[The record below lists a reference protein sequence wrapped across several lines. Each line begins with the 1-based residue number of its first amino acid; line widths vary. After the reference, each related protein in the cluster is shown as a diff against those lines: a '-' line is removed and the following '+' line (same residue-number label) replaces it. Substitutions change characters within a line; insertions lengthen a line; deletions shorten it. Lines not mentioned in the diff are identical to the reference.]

1 MCLGKSWGS
10 EDFWE
15 DWTGQPGIGQQGE
28 RLQILMINTKQKY
41 KLQLGQIRFANIK
54 HKYFCSTVF
63 RMAFL
68 FHWICICM
76 ESINVFPRFGLRSP
90 PAVGHFGD
98 GWVGEEGFVIQIGAN
113 IASVINI
120 IAKSQHHH
128 QNHLHHRVASAIFN
142 NSINSSIQILLF
154 LRGLSK
160 LTSNPK
166 TSILNSWYDQNNY
179 L

>member
-1 MCLGKSWGS
+1 MSRKELRIRGFLGGLDRTAGNWSAGRETPDPDDQYS
-10 EDFWE
+10 TE
-15 DWTGQPGIGQQGE
+15 I
-28 RLQILMINTKQKY
+28 QIATRTNAFCKY
-41 KLQLGQIRFANIK
+41 QTQIIF
-54 HKYFCSTVF
+54 STLF
-63 RMAFL
+63 RMAFS
-68 FHWICICM
+68 CVCM

-98 GWVGEEGFVIQIGAN
+98 GWVGEEGFVIQIGTN

-142 NSINSSIQILLF
+142 NSINSSIQIFLF

-160 LTSNPK
+160 LASNPK
-166 TSILNSWYDQNNY
+166 TSILNS
-179 L
+179 

>member
-15 DWTGQPGIGQQGE
+15 DWIGQPGIGQQGE
-28 RLQILMINTKQKY
+28 RLQILMINTEI
-41 KLQLGQIRFANIK
+41 QIAARTNT
-54 HKYFCSTVF
+54 FCNYQTQILFSTLF
-63 RMAFL
+63 RMAFS
-68 FHWICICM
+68 CVCM

-98 GWVGEEGFVIQIGAN
+98 GWVGEEGFVIQIGTN

-142 NSINSSIQILLF
+142 NFINSSIQILL
-154 LRGLSK
+154 SK
-160 LTSNPK
+160 LTSSPK
-166 TSILNSWYDQNNY
+166 KSILNSWHDQNNY

>member
-1 MCLGKSWGS
+1 MQCVSERVEDQRIFGRIGPDSRELVSRERDSRSWWS
-10 EDFWE
+10 
-15 DWTGQPGIGQQGE
+15 I
-28 RLQILMINTKQKY
+28 QKY
-41 KLQLGQIRFANIK
+41 KVQLGQIRFANIK

-120 IAKSQHHH
+120 IAKSQHPH

-154 LRGLSK
+154 LGGLSK
-160 LTSNPK
+160 
-166 TSILNSWYDQNNY
+166 
-179 L
+179 